1 MKDYTVEDGQEVSWK
16 ILDTGFDW
24 NNPQNAKM
32 SKESYLDAH
41 KNLVLCCHDVLIK
54 YQGGILL
61 IKRDNLP
68 AKNILWP
75 MGGRVLRGVPTE
87 ESLKRKVKAECNL
100 ELENIK
106 YLGTAR
112 AIFNTEPFGHS
123 KGTDCF
129 VLMYSADGIG
139 ELKLDN
145 LHKDPMIVTK
155 EMYTEE
161 FRSGLHPYIR
171 DFMDKI
177 YTPE

>member
-1 MKDYTVEDGQEVSWK
+1 MKEYAVDVNWSDLEADFISEEDYVK
-16 ILDTGFDW
+16 
-24 NNPQNAKM
+24 
-32 SKESYLDAH
+32 AH
-41 KNLVLCCHDVLIK
+41 KSLVIACHDVLIN
-54 YQGGILL
+54 YNGGTLL
-61 IKRDNLP
+61 IVRDNQP
-68 AKNILWP
+68 AKDLLWP
-75 MGGRVLRGVPTE
+75 IGGRVLRGVPTE
-87 ESLKRKVKAECNL
+87 ESLRKKVKSECNL